1 MIMSNDKK
9 VVVKGGGKNLYKI
22 SESGGWHYVYK
33 VDVGFFSNSNNSI
46 GKAKSLSD
54 ALDIIKSHSGR
65 DIQEIS

>member
-1 MIMSNDKK
+1 MSNDKK

-33 VDVGFFSNSNNSI
+33 VDVGFISSSNTSI
-46 GKAKSLSD
+46 GKTKSLSD
-54 ALDIIKSHSGR
+54 ALEIIKSHSGR